1 MTHCISRGH
10 YLKCIIMGIIIAAT
24 NTLTPAITKSRT
36 ICSAAKL
43 CLCQQTEHVY
53 QLYWLYLPLEPSA
66 ISTTYLLMGA
76 PPLSFGG
83 SITNKSGIM
92 EIPIDRIQRQIV
104 IGGKE
109 LPETITIHTSFVY
122 SAVSV
127 FQLIYQSSY

>member
-1 MTHCISRGH
+1 
-10 YLKCIIMGIIIAAT
+10 
-24 NTLTPAITKSRT
+24 
-36 ICSAAKL
+36 
-43 CLCQQTEHVY
+43 
-53 QLYWLYLPLEPSA
+53 
-66 ISTTYLLMGA
+66 MGA